1 MPDAS
6 REDIEGFFGDAG
18 WSYHRLEGEDWETR
32 YSGTYTN
39 QVITVRMTQYW
50 VYFYATLINRIDEAC
65 RSKMFEHMAMLNYKV
80 SFGKFSIDKS
90 NRLCLGVE
98 VPRENL
104 QASVF
109 KDALNALSY
118 LIDEHFRELLNIAT
132 DPDYVSRLKVE
143 QEGGGAAAVA
153 PTLAASS
160 DSADEDVDW
169 SDEDEAE
176 DEDTMGSAANSA
188 AEASVPTAPEVAAS
202 GEMNT
207 QPLGEASS
215 DNQSQHPTSTDESP
229 ASDVASSLRM
239 ASYNCHWVMPQIVG
253 AGGCPPWCKA
263 SMLIFTPLPNRFG
276 ISRAS
281 EASVGSG
288 CPRPSA
294 WVKRMGAIN
303 LRPCDNTPSA
313 GLIGMRLKQKHLLST
328 FQLPPTNW
336 RSWKGVS
343 DARYLEGAEYD

>member
-1 MPDAS
+1 MPDAT
-6 REDIEGFFGDAG
+6 REEIEGFFGDAG

-132 DPDYVSRLKVE
+132 DPDYVSRLKIE
-143 QEGGGAAAVA
+143 QEGGAAAAVA
-153 PTLAASS
+153 PTVTAST

-176 DEDTMGSAANSA
+176 EGAEPSSTSDSTTEASAAVAPA
-188 AEASVPTAPEVAAS
+188 AAAS
-202 GEMNT
+202 SEMNT
-207 QPLGEASS
+207 QPLVEASA
-215 DNQSQHPTSTDESP
+215 DAETPPPANADEPP
-229 ASDVASSLRM
+229 ASDEAQSL
-239 ASYNCHWVMPQIVG
+239 
-253 AGGCPPWCKA
+253 
-263 SMLIFTPLPNRFG
+263 
-276 ISRAS
+276 
-281 EASVGSG
+281 
-288 CPRPSA
+288 PRS
-294 WVKRMGAIN
+294 K
-303 LRPCDNTPSA
+303 
-313 GLIGMRLKQKHLLST
+313 
-328 FQLPPTNW
+328 
-336 RSWKGVS
+336 
-343 DARYLEGAEYD
+343 